1 MTGTDATLA
10 DIALFAELSRQDLA
24 AIETCCQWHR
34 IGAEQQVF
42 DRHSDSLEVYFI
54 VAGAV
59 RILSQACE
67 REVALADLPAGRYF
81 GELAAIDGLPRSA
94 RVVTLCDSLLAS
106 LDGPNFRQVLL
117 RHPEVALRV
126 MGRMT
131 GVIRDLD
138 QRVIELSTTSEAQR
152 ICGELLRLAEPM
164 TGKPEVWCVAD
175 MPNHKEIAAWIGSS
189 REVVAQVIGELAR
202 DGVVKRRGMGL
213 TITDVQRLRLLAR
226 AA

>member
-1 MTGTDATLA
+1 MTGTVETLA
-10 DIALFAELSRQDLA
+10 NIALFADLTPDELAQVEA
-24 AIETCCQWHR
+24 QCQWLR
-34 IGAEQQVF
+34 VAAGQQVF
-42 DRHSDSLEVYFI
+42 DKNSDSLEVYFI
-54 VAGAV
+54 VAGSV
-59 RILSQACE
+59 RILSQALE
-67 REVALADLPAGRYF
+67 REIALADLPAGRYF

-94 RVVTLCDSLLAS
+94 RVVALDDCLLAS
-106 LDGPNFRQVLL
+106 LDGAGFRQVLL
-117 RHPEVALRV
+117 RHPQVGVRV

-138 QRVIELSTTSEAQR
+138 RRVIELSTTSEAQR

-164 TGKPEVWCVAD
+164 ADKPELWAVPD
-175 MPNHKEIAAWIGSS
+175 LPNHKEIAAWIGTS

-213 TITDVQRLRLLAR
+213 TITDLPRLRLLAR

>member
-1 MTGTDATLA
+1 MTGTDNNLANITLF
-10 DIALFAELSRQDLA
+10 DDLTPQELA
-24 AIETCCQWHR
+24 AIEAQCKWQR
-34 IGAEQQVF
+34 VAAEQQVF
-42 DRHSDSLEVYFI
+42 DRNSDSLEVYFI
-54 VAGAV
+54 VSGSV
-59 RILSQACE
+59 RILSQALE

-94 RVVTLCDSLLAS
+94 RVVALSDCLLAS
-106 LDGPNFRQVLL
+106 LEGPQFRQLLL
-117 RHPEVALRV
+117 RHPQVGLRV

-138 QRVIELSTTSEAQR
+138 RRVIELSTTSEAQR

-164 TGKPEVWCVAD
+164 TGKPELWAVAD
-175 MPNHKEIAAWIGSS
+175 MPNHKDIAAWIGTS

-213 TITDVQRLRLLAR
+213 TITDLPRLRLLAR